1 MKNYS
6 NTKVFHSENPEKGAC
21 LSIKTRPLAAFGS
34 RMVKDWRTAVT
45 LQSSGMMCRNA
56 QLERDRG
63 TNMRAIFKPAVLATI
78 LAVST
83 IATSAS
89 AQATDLTSMTGQ
101 LQGQLQSMATLAGYV
116 SFLAGFVFGIMG
128 FMKLKANAANPQDPS
143 NKVSTAFML
152 IFVGAA
158 LIAVPTVMGIGV
170 ASLFGDGSN
179 TTDLDEEAGGGFTGL

>member
-1 MKNYS
+1 MN
-6 NTKVFHSENPEKGAC
+6 
-21 LSIKTRPLAAFGS
+21 SISTSKSIRVSVLAA
-34 RMVKDWRTAVT
+34 
-45 LQSSGMMCRNA
+45 
-56 QLERDRG
+56 
-63 TNMRAIFKPAVLATI
+63 
-78 LAVST
+78 LAVGLT
-83 IATSAS
+83 AGGAL
-89 AQATDLTSMTGQ
+89 AQATDLTGMTTQ

-170 ASLFGDGSN
+170 VSLFGGGSN
-179 TTDLDEEAGGGFTGL
+179 TTNLNEAAGGGFTGLGE